1 MAGFVQLVE
10 FEAADVEALKT
21 ALEQF
26 RAENPGVITAVTTK
40 IAVDRDRPG
49 TYVAINEFESYE
61 SAMEQSNHPLTT
73 EFAQTMATQMQGR
86 QFRNL
91 DVLYDLP
98 RP

>member
-10 FEAADVEALKT
+10 FETSDVEALKN
-21 ALEQF
+21 ALAQF
-26 RAENPGVITAVTTK
+26 RAENPGVVTALTTR
-40 IAVDRDRPG
+40 IAEDRDRPG
-49 TYVAINEFESYE
+49 TYIAINEFESYE
-61 SAMEQSNHPLTT
+61 SAMEQSNHPLTSK
-73 EFAQTMATQMQGR
+73 FAEVMGQQMHGR